1 MMTVRHIERLW
12 DSKSYGKLMRDLLV
26 ARPESGARLETEL
39 SRGIPAAAMALIR
52 LDELCQSSVPLY
64 NRLLRTIL
72 NDQHADGGWGDPMST
87 ALCLRA
93 LLCGQ
98 GNGSAIDRGLQYLA
112 NLQRPEG
119 IWPAGP
125 IRRMPADPYVSAF
138 ILLQL
143 GQHPQFRSTIRF
155 FESINWFE
163 INKSELDPETAKL
176 WDRANPRC
184 GRKVAALPGEV
195 HLWS

>member
-52 LDELCQSSVPLY
+52 LDELCQSGAPLY

-125 IRRMPADPYVSAF
+125 IRRMPADPYASAF

-143 GQHPQFRSTIRF
+143 GQYAQFRSAVRF
-155 FESINWFE
+155 FDGSDWFE
-163 INKSELDPETAKL
+163 QHQSELNPETMKL
-176 WDRANPRC
+176 WERARVRC
-184 GRKVAALPGEV
+184 GRKISASQAQV